1 MYGCYHTTMTELSKC
16 NRLYAPQNLCLLSS
30 PLQKHFPTPVIENR
44 VALFTYIL
52 LMTSSGLISCSCV
65 VWSPWFNICYHFQG
79 NVFITFRFRQTV
91 LGYLKN
97 LRQTVRSRWLI
108 LCKQRSILPTNS
120 FNFYN
125 FVQKL
130 SVTLL
135 SRRHNPN
142 LSALYSALRIQPT
155 KLIYS
160 SSSSLSSPSQQ
171 FLLLVIIWQIPCIAY
186 IILFNYNS
194 FVKKLLVS
202 FYR

>member
-1 MYGCYHTTMTELSKC
+1 MAVITLQWQSWVNARPYV
-16 NRLYAPQNLCLLSS
+16 PQNLCLLSS
-30 PLQKHFPTPVIENR
+30 PLKKRFPTLVIENR

-52 LMTSSGLISCSCV
+52 LMILSGLISCSRV
-65 VWSPWFNICYHFQG
+65 LWSPWFNICYHFRG

-97 LRQTVRSRWLI
+97 RRQTVRSRWVI
-108 LCKQRSILPTNS
+108 LCKQRSVLPTNS

-135 SRRHNPN
+135 SQRHNQK
-142 LSALYSALRIQPT
+142 LSTLFSALRIVRIQPT

-160 SSSSLSSPSQQ
+160 SSSSSLSSRSQQ
-171 FLLLVIIWQIPCIAY
+171 FLLCYSMAGTMYYIHY
-186 IILFNYNS
+186 II
-194 FVKKLLVS
+194 
-202 FYR
+202 